1 MDIFQTTFPNGI
13 ILIWIVLIFGFYMA
27 WNIGANDVANAM
39 GTSVGSKALT
49 IGQAVIIAAIFELL
63 GAVLVG
69 GHVTDTVRNKMFEPS
84 GMDPQLLVFGFIAA
98 LLAAAIWLQVAT
110 AKGWPVSTTH
120 SIVGAIIGIGIA
132 VSGDIHIINWSEVTK
147 IVASWITSPLSG
159 GILAF
164 LIYKFI
170 QVYMIESKDPVAST
184 ARFAPVLVFFVGF
197 VLSLVTVWKG
207 LKNLK
212 LDLNTTQAVLVSLGI
227 GLLCA
232 VVSFIYLQ
240 AWKRKQ
246 GIEMDGK
253 SSDASNAQTTQDPTG
268 DARPGMNYIISRNVE
283 RIFSGLLIVSAAF
296 LAFAHGANDVA
307 NAVGPV
313 AGVLDI
319 LNNISAEDVI
329 ARKSINLKAAVPL
342 FVLVIGG
349 VGIVVGL
356 ATWGYK
362 VIETIGTKIT
372 ELTPSRGVAANIG
385 AATTIVLASKFGMPI
400 STTHTLIGAVI
411 GVGMA
416 RGSKSI
422 NLHVLKS
429 ILLSWIITIPAGA
442 SLAVVVYYIL
452 KSLLYIDPTKI
463 TVP

>member
-13 ILIWIVLIFGFYMA
+13 ILIWTVLIFGFYMA

-98 LLAAAIWLQVAT
+98 LLAASIWLQVAT

-253 SSDASNAQTTQDPTG
+253 SSDASNAQTTQDMTG
-268 DARPGMNYIISRNVE
+268 DARPGMNYITSRNVE

-442 SLAVVVYYIL
+442 TLAVLVYYIL